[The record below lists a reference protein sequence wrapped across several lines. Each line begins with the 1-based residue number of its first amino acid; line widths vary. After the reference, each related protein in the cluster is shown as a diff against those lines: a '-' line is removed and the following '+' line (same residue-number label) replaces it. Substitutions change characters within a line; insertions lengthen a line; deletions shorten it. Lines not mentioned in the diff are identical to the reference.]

1 VSDLED
7 RLRAASRA
15 STRWVV
21 GHPRVSP
28 AAAFAALA
36 ADAERL
42 GVEEW
47 DGYGDR
53 GPVAMLE
60 REVAELLGKPAAV
73 FFVSGVAAQQVML
86 RIWCDREGSRRVA
99 IPDLSHLLV
108 HEEDGPRL
116 LHDFRFEP
124 LARGPRTAT
133 AADLAALPGRLGAV
147 LVELPLR
154 DAGYLLPSWDE
165 LTALSAAARERAVPL
180 HVDGARLWESQPFY
194 DRPLAEIAA
203 LADSVYVSFY
213 KGLGGLSGAV
223 LTGPEDAMAEARLW
237 RRRMGGT
244 LYRMSPYALSALAG
258 LRDRL
263 PQMGEYVAWA
273 RSLAEELDGLG
284 LRVSPQPPHTNSF
297 RLFLPGDAERVRERT
312 ADLMERELVDLCWG
326 WAPAEVPGTSWT
338 EVTILSGALD
348 LDPAQV
354 ASWFAGLAE
363 TRPA

>member
-1 VSDLED
+1 MTDLDE

-15 STRWVV
+15 CTRTVV

-28 AAAFAALA
+28 ADTFAALA
-36 ADAERL
+36 ATADEL

-47 DGYGDR
+47 DMYGER
-53 GPVAMLE
+53 GPVEMLE
-60 REVAELLGKPAAV
+60 RQVADLLGKPAAV
-73 FFVSGVAAQQVML
+73 FFLSGVTAQQVML
-86 RIWCDREGSRRVA
+86 RIWCDRGASQRVA

-108 HEEDGPRL
+108 HEEDGPRH
-116 LHDFRFEP
+116 LHGFRFEP
-124 LARGPRTAT
+124 LTRGPRTAT

-154 DAGYLLPSWDE
+154 DGGSVLPSWDE
-165 LTALSAAARERAVPL
+165 LVALSEAARERGVPL

-223 LTGPEDAMAEARLW
+223 LSGGEDAMAEARTW

-244 LYRMSPYALSALAG
+244 LFRMSPYAVSALAG

-263 PQMGEYVAWA
+263 PMMGEYVAWA
-273 RSLAEELDGLG
+273 RSLAAALVDRGLH
-284 LRVSPQPPHTNSF
+284 VNPDPPHTNTF
-297 RLFLPGDAERVRERT
+297 QLFVPGAVDRVRDRT
-312 ADLMERELVDLCWG
+312 ADFMERELVDLCWD
-326 WAPAEVPGTSWT
+326 WRPAESPGTCWT

-348 LDPAQV
+348 LAPAQV
-354 ASWFAGLAE
+354 ADWFAGLVDG
-363 TRPA
+363 